1 MENNQTEIT
10 ETKTLNTS
18 PGQNRLV
25 KIKSVSATE
34 KEDGSCSIRV
44 NLSWQDREFFGE
56 RNGPNEQDYKIML
69 SALCTLDALEQLTE
83 KKVKMELL
91 FVERQQLEKVNR
103 EIIMVLIDITT
114 EDISCA
120 ATGACQLKNDVT
132 ETAVRAVLDATNRM
146 VELSLKN

>member
-1 MENNQTEIT
+1 MENSQA
-10 ETKTLNTS
+10 ETKLSNTS

-34 KEDGSCSIRV
+34 KEDNSCSIRV
-44 NLSWQDREFFGE
+44 ELFWQEKEFFGE
-56 RNGPNEQDYKIML
+56 RSGPNEQDYKIML
-69 SALCTLDALEQLTE
+69 SALCTLDALHKLTE
-83 KKVKMELL
+83 EKVKMELL
-91 FVERQQLEKVNR
+91 FVERQLLEKINR
-103 EIIMVLIDITT
+103 EVIMVLIDITT

-146 VELSLKN
+146 VELSLNS